1 MKRPTINLKTKALLA
16 VTAALSLVFA
26 CNKKNIPALAAG
38 SIYIREAASSDTLSY
53 PIPYAKDTLITM
65 EFSAAISGHPFGG
78 LHHVVFR
85 VDTTKIADYK
95 ALHGA
100 ATLLPAANYFVD
112 WNDCEIQPDSTLSE
126 PAQINLLHASQLG
139 ASTTYVLP
147 VVIDNVDGLTG
158 IAQSGQVLYLQIRT
172 GASQY
177 LSKTGWSIV
186 SFSSEL
192 DSADGPDNLLDDDN
206 TTDWFTGFGGVPQ
219 NVVIDMGQSNTFSKI
234 SFTDDPT
241 YVGAGGYA
249 TQIDILIS
257 TDGVAWTDKG
267 AFTGTG
273 TASPQ
278 LLDIG
283 PCTARYFNFIIQQS
297 VPFAGVSPVIIVG
310 DIGAMQ

>member
-1 MKRPTINLKTKALLA
+1 MKRPTINLKTIALLA

-26 CNKKNIPALAAG
+26 CNKTNTPALAAG

-53 PIPYAKDTLITM
+53 SIPYAQDTLITM
-65 EFSAAISGHPFGG
+65 EFSAAVSGHPLPG
-78 LHHVVFR
+78 LHHVIFR
-85 VDTTKIADYK
+85 VDTTKIADYR
-95 ALHGA
+95 ALHGG

-126 PAQINLLHASQLG
+126 PAQINLLHSSMLG

-158 IAQSGQVLYLQIRT
+158 IAKPGQVLYLQVRT

-177 LSKTGWSIV
+177 LPKTGWSIV
-186 SFSSEL
+186 SFSSQL
-192 DSADGPDNLLDDDN
+192 APTYGPANLLDSN
-206 TTDWFTGFGGVPQ
+206 STTDWFTSGVPQ

-234 SFTDDPT
+234 TFTNDPT
-241 YVGAGGYA
+241 YVSLGGYA
-249 TQIDILIS
+249 SQIDIQVS

-267 AFTGTG
+267 TFTGTG
-273 TASPQ
+273 TGSPQ
-278 LLDIG
+278 LLNIG
-283 PCTARYFNFIIQQS
+283 RCTARYFNFIVQKS
-297 VPFAGVSPVIIVG
+297 VLFAGISPAIIIG